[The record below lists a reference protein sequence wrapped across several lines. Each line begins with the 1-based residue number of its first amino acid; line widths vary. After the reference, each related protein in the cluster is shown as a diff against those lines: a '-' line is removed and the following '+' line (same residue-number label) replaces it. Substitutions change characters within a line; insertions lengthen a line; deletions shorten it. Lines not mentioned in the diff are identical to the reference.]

1 MTDQNN
7 AAQAANKN
15 PLSEEYV
22 NEIIQRHGYD
32 SPESVIAQLHQWIG
46 LHGGEDTVTLLM
58 YEAHKALSKLRAPV
72 ADERAAVQ
80 HHIDMVKAYGDQLY
94 CKASAS
100 NPTDKKSWSKSA
112 ETVLSNVAESYRAAL
127 ASAPVAGEQM
137 REALQKS
144 FDMGKFYGS
153 LPENDDKCPV
163 AGEAQR
169 PVAWMLV
176 GRLRNSDPKFTL
188 ADPAG
193 IYESVYAPL
202 YAAPQASAETDWH
215 AVAIEAQ
222 AERDAAR
229 EERDAALRASQ
240 QRAGDGFD
248 VEAAVKTMAELKV
261 LGSVLYD
268 HRYMLKATLAADDIS
283 QAVKDAEMAKH
294 KRACEVLRKLRA
306 AYKSGRPRR
315 AVKHPG
321 AKPTEDGGAH
331 G

>member
-7 AAQAANKN
+7 ASRAAEQDPINAAIQLLTEDADSLRECHTRTPDDWTGEPEAKAQ
-15 PLSEEYV
+15 
-22 NEIIQRHGYD
+22 YD
-32 SPESVIAQLHQWIG
+32 HILAV
-46 LHGGEDTVTLLM
+46 VT
-58 YEAHKALSKLRAPV
+58 ALSKLRAPV

-163 AGEAQR
+163 AGEAQK
-169 PVAWMLV
+169 PVAWMLM

-229 EERDAALRASQ
+229 EERDAALRANQ
-240 QRAGDGFD
+240 QPADDLVASLRSMAS
-248 VEAAVKTMAELKV
+248 VAPAAECEIL
-261 LGSVLYD
+261 
-268 HRYMLKATLAADDIS
+268 LAAANALS
-283 QAVKDAEMAKH
+283 ATQANTDKKEM
-294 KRACEVLRKLRA
+294 
-306 AYKSGRPRR
+306 
-315 AVKHPG
+315 
-321 AKPTEDGGAH
+321 
-331 G
+331 